1 MRGLLAAVVEDLNLL
16 CNAQHTASIDNL
28 NQGELEGGRN
38 WVEAKV
44 YQSKILSRHNS
55 LTGRTNC
62 PKVPFIISVRNSFFL
77 LLILSAD
84 NDEAHCQKPRR
95 LSSRHPGFLLNLRIG
110 KARAPQQCWRLGH
123 IRKH

>member
-38 WVEAKV
+38 WVGAEA

-77 LLILSAD
+77 LLILLERDGKS
-84 NDEAHCQKPRR
+84 PRELMFLGIGR
-95 LSSRHPGFLLNLRIG
+95 IWTESWCREFCWWRRTIHPHRCLS
-110 KARAPQQCWRLGH
+110 
-123 IRKH
+123 